1 VLFRALFTCSASA
14 AISHPALPQMKLDFD
29 ALQQKQQQQ
38 LHQVQSELAA
48 AAAAADDATR
58 QHREEVL
65 QLQKQLHDAGM

>member
-1 VLFRALFTCSASA
+1 
-14 AISHPALPQMKLDFD
+14 MKLDFD

-48 AAAAADDATR
+48 AADDATR

-65 QLQKQLHDAGM
+65 QLQKQAHDAGM